1 MQSRREV
8 QRRQSHGS
16 QVRFWRNV
24 ILIIVILILA
34 FFAVYGIA
42 NHPRAV
48 AKSQAIKLAKQYGG
62 LKSTS
67 GFYIY
72 NRDETYYSVSG
83 KNSKGQN
90 ILVIVPQKG
99 GSLRVE
105 KMASGLSA
113 TAVRQMTQQNKHPKR
128 ILKVAPGVFN
138 NRVVWE
144 VTYRNRQGQL
154 CYDLISF
161 KTGKYISQI
170 NNI

>member
-16 QVRFWRNV
+16 RVRFWRNLL
-24 ILIIVILILA
+24 LIIIVLIICVLA
-34 FFAVYGIA
+34 IFGIS
-42 NHPRAV
+42 NHPRAS
-48 AKSQAIKLAKQYGG
+48 AKSQAVRLAKQYGG
-62 LKSTS
+62 LQSTS
-67 GFYIY
+67 AFYIY

-99 GSLRVE
+99 GKLRVE
-105 KMASGLSA
+105 NADSGLSA
-113 TAVRQMTQQNKHPKR
+113 ADVRQKTQRNKHPEK

-138 NRVVWE
+138 NHVVWE
-144 VTYRNRQGQL
+144 VTYRNHQGQL
-154 CYDLISF
+154 CYDLINF
-161 KTGKYISQI
+161 KSGKYISQI